1 MKSTISEIKN
11 VHDGITNRLD
21 MAKKKNLVYSKSQQH
36 KLQKMKQ
43 KKRSGKK
50 RHNFPVQ
57 KYQAIKHT
65 YNWSPRQKKK
75 KRKAWTKIKF
85 EEIIAN
91 YFPNLI

>member
-21 MAKKKNLVYSKSQQH
+21 MAKKISCVLKVIATEIVENET
-36 KLQKMKQ
+36 
-43 KKRSGKK
+43 KKEKWEKK
-50 RHNFPVQ
+50 TYNFPVQ

-75 KRKAWTKIKF
+75 KGMDKNKI
-85 EEIIAN
+85 
-91 YFPNLI
+91 